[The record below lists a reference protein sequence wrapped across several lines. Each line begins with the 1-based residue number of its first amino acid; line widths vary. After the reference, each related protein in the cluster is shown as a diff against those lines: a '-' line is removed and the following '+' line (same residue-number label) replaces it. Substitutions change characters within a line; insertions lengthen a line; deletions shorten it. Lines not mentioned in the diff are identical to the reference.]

1 MKIIFEHLKIHNF
14 MSFKDQE
21 FDFSN
26 DVGFTLVTGENKDIQ
41 DSKNGSGKSSLFS
54 ALLYALFGQLQY
66 NIKNANLRN
75 RYVKDKTMFV
85 EVVFSTGNGERYFV
99 KRMLNKYNQTS
110 LSLERET
117 KEGEREDLTRFSIM
131 ETDAFIQKEI
141 LRCDISIFLRVI
153 FLSSDQNYN
162 FFKLTPAAKRDFIE
176 KLFDISVFGEMYS
189 MMHKDLLKLDKEIA
203 SKQSGLVILNKN
215 KENYETKAKA
225 YESEKKL
232 KFKDLEKRI
241 TKLQAKRDKEASFIE
256 SPENIEKLEKIET
269 AMNTLSDTISE
280 QEKLLRKVEK
290 SKIIAENY
298 KLKYETV
305 LKNNEE
311 LIAKHSDLLK
321 SICDKCRG
329 IVEQYYKITEYRK
342 EISSAKKGLDKIS
355 EKENEINMKMKEISS
370 KISEISSKRT
380 KLERAREQLMSKK
393 LKHDE
398 ELRNIERELVSV
410 IKLYEDMKEKLNP
423 YLELVKEATEEISE
437 NNNQLAEMTEKFNY
451 LKFAENIVNA
461 DTLKKFIIKDLVQLL
476 NDKIQRYLAKL
487 GAEFE
492 CVFDENMDCRFI
504 TAGGGECD
512 YANFSS
518 GEQMRIM
525 ISTCFAFKDFMETR
539 NSFSSNIL
547 ILDEFIDS
555 GIDDLAING
564 VLGILEGFKVIGK
577 QNIYIISHR
586 ISVADNYSFDNI
598 ITVVKEKNIS
608 RVELSKQ
615 E

>member
-1 MKIIFEHLKIHNF
+1 VKINFEHLRIHNF
-14 MSFKDQE
+14 MSFKDQD
-21 FDFSN
+21 FDFSK
-26 DVGFTLVTGENKDIQ
+26 DVGLMLVTGENKDIQ
-41 DSKNGSGKSSLFS
+41 DSKNGTGKSSLFS

-75 RYVKDKTMFV
+75 RYVKDKSMSV
-85 EVVFSTGNGERYFV
+85 EVVFSTGIGERYFV
-99 KRMLNKYNQTS
+99 KRSLNKYNQTV
-110 LSLERET
+110 LSLEREKDDGT
-117 KEGEREDLTRFSIM
+117 REDLTRFSIM

-162 FFKLTPAAKRDFIE
+162 FFKLTPALKRDFIE
-176 KLFDISVFGEMYS
+176 KLFDISVFGDMYS

-203 SKQSGLVILNKN
+203 AKQGNLVVLNKN
-215 KENYETKAKA
+215 KENYEAKAKI
-225 YESEKKL
+225 YEAEKKSKL
-232 KFKDLEKRI
+232 KEFEKK
-241 TKLQAKRDKEASFIE
+241 TAKLQAKRDKTASFID
-256 SPENIEKLEKIET
+256 SPENVEKLEKIES
-269 AMNTLSDTISE
+269 AMNMLSDMVSD
-280 QEKLLRKVEK
+280 QEKSMRKVEK
-290 SKIIAENY
+290 NKILAENY

-311 LIAKHSDLLK
+311 IIAKYSNLLE
-321 SICDKCRG
+321 SLCDKCRG

-342 EISSAKKGLDKIS
+342 EISSAKKGIAKIS
-355 EKENEINMKMKEISS
+355 EKENEINAKAKEISA
-370 KISEISSKRT
+370 KISEITSKRN
-380 KLERAREQLMSKK
+380 KLEKAREQLMSKK

-398 ELRNIERELVSV
+398 ELRTIEAELVSV
-410 IKLYEDMKEKLNP
+410 TKLYEDMKEKLNP
-423 YLELVKEATEEISE
+423 YLELVKEATAEITE
-437 NNNQLAEMTEKFNY
+437 NNEQLAEMTERFNY

-476 NDKIQRYLAKL
+476 NDKIKMYLAKL

-492 CVFDENMDCRFI
+492 CVFDENMDCRFV
-504 TAGGGECD
+504 TSGGGECD

-547 ILDEFIDS
+547 ILDEFIDY
-555 GIDDLAING
+555 GIDDLAISG
-564 VLGILEGFKVIGK
+564 VLDILENFKNNGK
-577 QNIYIISHR
+577 QNVYIISHR
-586 ISVADNYSFDNI
+586 ISVADSYAFDNLM
-598 ITVVKEKNIS
+598 TVIKEKNIS
-608 RVELSKQ
+608 RIEFSRQ